1 MEALS
6 GRANELSRL
15 ATELDAVRGGR
26 GGRFVWLRGRR
37 RVGKS
42 RLVQEFCDASGARY
56 CFYQA
61 PARPRNEALNEWVEA
76 VQESTLT
83 AAPAFEGASYA
94 GWSSALRAAVQGATA
109 DAPVILVIDELPY
122 LVEHDPGFTADLQKA
137 WDRTL
142 ERADVLVI
150 CVGSDVRMMDELVR
164 ERAPLHGRPTLEMH
178 VTALDPRAVGEITGA
193 ERPEDAFDRYLV
205 VGGFPILAASWPSG
219 ASLDQFLRAAL
230 IDDQTP
236 FVTTALRILASEFQR
251 DLQAERVIEAIGH
264 GETAHGRIS
273 DRSGVKGN
281 TLTDALDV
289 LVRQKE
295 LVSRNVPYAVPLGK
309 QPARYTVAD
318 AYLRFWLRFVGPH
331 IAELSRGRGDLV
343 IARIARD
350 WTAYRGRAIE
360 PIVRDC
366 VERLLVD
373 PVRANRLGGAQHVGS
388 WWKRDHSVEVDLVG
402 GDAPVPERIGFVGSI
417 KWRETRGF
425 TTDDAR
431 ALAAAR
437 AAVPGGETAKLVA
450 ITRVGID
457 HAAEVDEAF
466 GPAEL
471 LAAWDRS

>member
-1 MEALS
+1 MAVLV
-6 GRANELSRL
+6 GRASELTRL
-15 ATELDAVRGGR
+15 AAELDAVRRGH

-42 RLVQEFCDASGARY
+42 RLVQEFCDASGTRY

-61 PARPRNEALNEWVEA
+61 PARPRDEAVNEWVEA
-76 VQESTLT
+76 VRESTLAT
-83 AAPAFEGASYA
+83 ASAFEGASYA

-109 DAPVILVIDELPY
+109 DAPAILVIDELPY

-142 ERADVLVI
+142 EQSAVLVI

-178 VTALDPRAVGEITGA
+178 VLPLDPRAVGEITGA
-193 ERPEDAFDRYLV
+193 DRPEDAFDRYLV

-219 ASLDQFLRAAL
+219 ASLDGFLQAVL

-236 FVTTALRILASEFQR
+236 FVTTALRIFSSEFQR

-264 GETAHGRIS
+264 GETAHGRLS

-289 LVRQKE
+289 LVRQKG
-295 LVSRNVPYAVPLGK
+295 LVSRNLPYAVPVGK
-309 QPARYTVAD
+309 QPARYTVVD

-343 IARIARD
+343 VARIQRD
-350 WTAYRGRAIE
+350 WAAYRGRAIE
-360 PIVRDC
+360 PIVRASL
-366 VERLLVD
+366 ERLLLDVARSD
-373 PVRANRLGGAQHVGS
+373 RLGGAQHVGS

-417 KWRETRGF
+417 KWRDSRGF
-425 TTDDAR
+425 AATDAH
-431 ALAAAR
+431 ALAVAR
-437 AAVPGGETAKLVA
+437 AAVPGGQTAKLVA
-450 ITRVGID
+450 ASRGGIERK
-457 HAAEVDEAF
+457 AEVDEAF

>member
-1 MEALS
+1 MAVLF
-6 GRANELSRL
+6 GRTNELNRL
-15 ATELDAVRGGR
+15 AAELDAIRRGH

-61 PARPRNEALNEWVEA
+61 PARPRDEAVNEWVEA
-76 VQESTLT
+76 VRESTLAT
-83 AAPAFEGASYA
+83 ASAFEGASYA

-109 DAPVILVIDELPY
+109 DAPAILVIDELPY

-142 ERADVLVI
+142 EQAAVLVI

-178 VTALDPRAVGEITGA
+178 VLPLDPRAVGEITGA
-193 ERPEDAFDRYLV
+193 DLPEDAFDRYLV

-219 ASLDQFLRAAL
+219 TSLDGFLRAAL

-236 FVTTALRILASEFQR
+236 FVTTALRILSSELQR
-251 DLQAERVIEAIGH
+251 DLQAERVIEAVGH

-289 LVRQKE
+289 LVRQKG
-295 LVSRNVPYAVPLGK
+295 LVSRNLPYAVPVGK
-309 QPARYTVAD
+309 QPARYTVID
-318 AYLRFWLRFVGPH
+318 PYLRFWLRFVGPY

-343 IARIARD
+343 VARIQRD
-350 WTAYRGRAIE
+350 WGAYRGRAIE
-360 PIVRDC
+360 PIVRASL
-366 VERLLVD
+366 ERLLLDVARSD
-373 PVRANRLGGAQHVGS
+373 RLGGAQHVGS

-402 GDAPVPERIGFVGSI
+402 GDAPFPERIGFVGSI
-417 KWRETRGF
+417 EWRDSRGF
-425 TTDDAR
+425 AAEDAN
-431 ALAAAR
+431 ALAVAR
-437 AAVPGGETAKLVA
+437 AAVPGGHTAKLVA
-450 ITRVGID
+450 VSRSGIERD
-457 HAAEVDEAF
+457 AEVDEVF
-466 GPAEL
+466 GPAGL
-471 LAAWDRS
+471 LAAWDGS

>member
-1 MEALS
+1 MTTLF
-6 GRANELSRL
+6 GRANDLSRL
-15 ATELDAVRGGR
+15 TAELDVVRRGG

-42 RLVQEFCDASGARY
+42 RLVQEFCDSTGARY
-56 CFYQA
+56 CFFQA
-61 PARPRNEALNEWVEA
+61 PARPRDEALNEWVEA
-76 VQESTLT
+76 VQESTLAT
-83 AAPAFEGASYA
+83 APAFEGASYA

-109 DAPVILVIDELPY
+109 EEPAILVIDELPY

-142 ERADVLVI
+142 ERAPVLVI

-164 ERAPLHGRPTLEMH
+164 ERAPLHGRPTMEMH
-178 VTALDPRAVGEITGA
+178 VLPLDPRAVGEITGA
-193 ERPEDAFDRYLV
+193 ERPEDAFDRYLI
-205 VGGFPILAASWPSG
+205 VGGFPILAASWPFG
-219 ASLDQFLRAAL
+219 AGLSEFLRAAL

-251 DLQAERVIEAIGH
+251 DLQAGRVIEAIGH
-264 GETAHGRIS
+264 GEAAHGRIS
-273 DRSGVKGN
+273 DRSGVRGN

-295 LVSRNVPYAVPLGK
+295 LVERNVPYAVPPGK
-309 QPARYTVAD
+309 QPARYTIVD

-343 IARIARD
+343 IARIERD

-360 PIVRDC
+360 PVVRAC
-366 VERLLVD
+366 LQRLLAD
-373 PVRANRLGGAQHVGS
+373 PMRADRLGGAQHVGS

-402 GDAPVPERIGFVGSI
+402 GDAPVPERIGFIGSI

-425 TTDDAR
+425 AAEEAR
-431 ALAAAR
+431 TLAVAR
-437 AAVPGGETAKLVA
+437 SMVPGGETAKLVA
-450 ITRVGID
+450 VSRGGVQSG
-457 HAAEVDEAF
+457 AEIDEAF